1 MKTSKSLSR
10 NFLKFI
16 TLTVLS
22 SVSLHS
28 FTAIAQPDPKI
39 INAYKNALTDSM
51 KTESGEITNN
61 LTIIDN
67 PQANSNLYW
76 DKQGRVLVVTF
87 TKYPEFDLAY
97 SDGTWVTVVP
107 KLKSFCTAYKSQHP
121 SIQNAQ
127 LNQRIEQI
135 LGIVPESGKTYI
147 VEFWV
152 DPAFLKRPAISPDI
166 KKVEISNPD
175 FFKTGNKDTFSEWLN
190 QKLKE
195 RKDLQNKLNL
205 PTSEPLKQYPWTGL
219 GYTFDWASRLNSS
232 TKEFGLSELVIWG
245 TKDQI
250 LSSGK
255 VSPVEVN
262 RVFTTEQYCKP
273 DNSL

>member
-1 MKTSKSLSR
+1 MKTSKNLSR
-10 NFLKFI
+10 NSLRFI
-16 TLTVLS
+16 TLLVLS

-67 PQANSNLYW
+67 PQANPNLYW

-97 SDGTWVTVVP
+97 SDGTWVTIVP
-107 KLKSFCTAYKSQHP
+107 KLKSFCATYKSQNRN
-121 SIQNAQ
+121 IQTAQ
-127 LNQRIEQI
+127 LNQRIEQV
-135 LGIVPESGKTYI
+135 LGIIPESGKTYI

-152 DPAFLKRPAISPDI
+152 DPSFLKRPAISPDT

-175 FFKTGNKDTFSEWLN
+175 FFKIGKKDTFSEWLN

-205 PTSEPLKQYPWTGL
+205 PTSEILKGYPWTGL
-219 GYTFDWASRLNSS
+219 GYTFDWASKLNPSI
-232 TKEFGLSELVIWG
+232 KEFGLSEFVIWG

-250 LSSGK
+250 PSSGNTP
-255 VSPVEVN
+255 PVEVN

-273 DNSL
+273 DSSL